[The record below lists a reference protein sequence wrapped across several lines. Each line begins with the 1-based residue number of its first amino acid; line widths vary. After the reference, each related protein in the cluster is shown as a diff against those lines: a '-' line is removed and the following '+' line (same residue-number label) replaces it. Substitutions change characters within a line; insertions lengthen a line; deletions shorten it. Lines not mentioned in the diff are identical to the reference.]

1 MVKNNSESRVFYPE
15 KLPSNG
21 ERIAWILTAVSGIA
35 WIILFVMK
43 IKMPWMIP
51 VIFTGF
57 LVSSILIHM
66 GNWMDRKTIISIN
79 ENGLIFKDGLRNIE
93 MTWESIDKVE
103 IFPSQWG
110 KKVTVNGGG
119 RRFNFRTLGVVELR
133 GEVKGRIGFIEGEI
147 ILNTILERSQ
157 LSSVHK
163 LANSY
168 YYTR

>member
-1 MVKNNSESRVFYPE
+1 MLDDSEDKLFYPE
-15 KLPSNG
+15 KLPSKG
-21 ERIAWILTAVSGIA
+21 ERVAWILTVTAGIT
-35 WIILFVMK
+35 WIILFALK
-43 IKMPWMIP
+43 ITVLWIIP
-51 VIFTGF
+51 VIFMTFF
-57 LVSSILIHM
+57 LSSILIHM
-66 GNWMDRKTIISIN
+66 GNWIDRKTVISLN
-79 ENGLIFKDGLRNIE
+79 KNGLIFQDGLRNIE
-93 MTWESIDKVE
+93 IEWGAVEKVE

-119 RRFNFRTLGVVELR
+119 RRFNFRTLGVVELS
-133 GEVKGRIGFIEGEI
+133 GEIKGKIGFIEGEM